1 MPEPTA
7 APPITFAIPYYAGRH
22 YLAEAIESVLAQTL
36 DDWELV
42 VVEDA
47 GPEPAA
53 DLVASYHDERLRY
66 ARNDHTLGLAGN
78 WNRCVHEARSP
89 LVTLLHGDDRLRPA
103 YAERV
108 TAAARAHPHAAAVFA
123 GATVIGPDG
132 APTWT
137 VADRYKGW
145 LTRRRGDH
153 VVRDDRG
160 LSRVVAGNY
169 IVCPTLCLRREVVG
183 ADPFEPRWRFVTDWA
198 FTCEQVLRGHEL
210 FGLEEPLLE
219 YRRHAQQV
227 TSVLGRDASRFEEE
241 LAFLDEIEQRT
252 SARGWT
258 ASARAARRRVTVRG
272 HLALAAAREVVHGRL
287 RQGRATGRLLARDLR
302 G

>member
-1 MPEPTA
+1 MPEPA
-7 APPITFAIPYYAGRH
+7 DAPPIAFAIPYYAGLR
-22 YLAEAIESVLAQTL
+22 YLGEAIDSVLAQTL
-36 DDWELV
+36 AGWELV

-47 GPEPAA
+47 GPEPAG
-53 DLVASYHDERLRY
+53 DLVASYDDARIRY
-66 ARNDHTLGLAGN
+66 VCNDHTLGLAGN
-78 WNRCVHEARSP
+78 WNRCVREVRAP
-89 LVTLLHGDDRLRPA
+89 LVTLLHGDDRLRPT

-108 TAAARAHPHAAAVFA
+108 TAAAGAHPGAAAVFT
-123 GATVIGPDG
+123 GAAVIAADG

-137 VADRYKGW
+137 AVDVYKGW

-160 LSRVVAGNY
+160 LSRLVAGNY
-169 IVCPTLCLRREVVG
+169 IVCPTMCLRREVVG

-198 FTCEQVLRGHEL
+198 LTCEQVLRGHDL
-210 FGLEEPLLE
+210 VGLEEPLLD
-219 YRRHAQQV
+219 YRRHPAQV

-241 LAFLDEIEQRT
+241 LAFLDEIGQRT
-252 SARGWT
+252 AARGWS

-272 HLALAAAREVVHGRL
+272 HLALSAARDVGRGRL
-287 RQGRATGRLLARDLR
+287 SQGRATGRMLVRDLR

>member
-1 MPEPTA
+1 MPPPAT
-7 APPITFAIPYYAGRH
+7 APPITFAIPYYAGLR

-36 DDWELV
+36 DDWALV

-47 GPEPAA
+47 GPEPAG
-53 DLVASYHDERLRY
+53 DLVASYRDERISYVL
-66 ARNDHTLGLAGN
+66 NDHTLGLAGN
-78 WNRCVHEARSP
+78 WNRCVREVRSP

-108 TAAARAHPHAAAVFA
+108 TAAARAHPLAAAVFT
-123 GATVIGPDG
+123 GATVIGSDG

-137 VADRYKGW
+137 AVDVYKGW

-153 VVRDDRG
+153 VIRDDRG
-160 LSRVVAGNY
+160 LSRLVAGNY
-169 IVCPTLCLRREVVG
+169 IVCPTLCLRREIVG
-183 ADPFEPRWRFVTDWA
+183 AEPFEPRWRFVTDWA
-198 FTCEQVLRGHEL
+198 FTCEQLLGGHEL
-210 FGLEEPLLE
+210 VGLREPLLE

-252 SARGWT
+252 AARGWGS
-258 ASARAARRRVTVRG
+258 SARAARRRVTVRG
-272 HLALAAAREVVHGRL
+272 HLALAAVREVVHGRL
-287 RQGRATGRLLARDLR
+287 RQGRATGRMLARDLR